1 MSFVVKTF
9 TNKKEMNLYLIKYR
23 KNRLEEKLA
32 KKKAQEEK
40 AEKDLKQA
48 NKKGSIHELLYNTI
62 PPNRF
67 MNNGTDARRRSRR
80 LHNEGLSKTMV
91 PTVRRENQ
99 NVYDSGELLDSHYN
113 NISTDERSRVIDAAY
128 IADLPSDDDD
138 GIWSVP
144 SEEHEDGFIDD
155 QDGFIDGPY
164 YSRNNNIVHGLSI
177 NSRLRPYAVGS
188 PEYAEVADPEEFERE
203 RERVG
208 SIVRA
213 ERRQQEEAER
223 LQRVAE
229 RERET
234 ERDTERETADNE
246 RKRER
251 DAQQDLLA
259 QQYERVNPTDH

>member
-99 NVYDSGELLDSHYN
+99 NVYDSGELLDSN
-113 NISTDERSRVIDAAY
+113 SCSRVIDAAY
-128 IADLPSDDDD
+128 LADLPSGDDD

-155 QDGFIDGPY
+155 QDGFIGDPY
-164 YSRNNNIVHGLSI
+164 YRNNNIVSNIPPPPSSEELNTAR
-177 NSRLRPYAVGS
+177 NSR
-188 PEYAEVADPEEFERE
+188 
-203 RERVG
+203 
-208 SIVRA
+208 SIVQPPPA
-213 ERRQQEEAER
+213 SLFSASSEGATT
-223 LQRVAE
+223 
-229 RERET
+229 ET
-234 ERDTERETADNE
+234 DEGNWTLMD
-246 RKRER
+246 
-251 DAQQDLLA
+251 
-259 QQYERVNPTDH
+259 

>member
-99 NVYDSGELLDSHYN
+99 NVYDSGELLDSHLYN
-113 NISTDERSRVIDAAY
+113 KMSTDECSRVIDAAY
-128 IADLPSDDDD
+128 LADLPSGDDD

-144 SEEHEDGFIDD
+144 SEEQEGGFIDD
-155 QDGFIDGPY
+155 QDGFIDDPY
-164 YSRNNNIVHGLSI
+164 YRNNNIVSNISPPPSSEELNTAR
-177 NSRLRPYAVGS
+177 NSR
-188 PEYAEVADPEEFERE
+188 
-203 RERVG
+203 
-208 SIVRA
+208 SIVQPPPA
-213 ERRQQEEAER
+213 SLFSASSEGATT
-223 LQRVAE
+223 
-229 RERET
+229 ET
-234 ERDTERETADNE
+234 DEGNWTLMD
-246 RKRER
+246 
-251 DAQQDLLA
+251 
-259 QQYERVNPTDH
+259 

>member
-48 NKKGSIHELLYNTI
+48 NKKESTIHELLYNTI

-99 NVYDSGELLDSHYN
+99 NVYDSGELLDSN
-113 NISTDERSRVIDAAY
+113 SCSRVIDAAY
-128 IADLPSDDDD
+128 LADLPSGDDD

-144 SEEHEDGFIDD
+144 SEEHENGFIDD

-164 YSRNNNIVHGLSI
+164 YSRNNNIVHGLAHGLSI